1 MRSTTRWRSRFN
13 GMASMSLTA
22 EGLISS
28 LYLAT
33 LPQVF
38 QDFLKRQVGFVGPG
52 LEGGQILHI
61 LGQSELYRPINQLG
75 NRLVRLRGLEPQGPV
90 QVGIEVKLRLFWVR
104 FSCRHYNPLTLKRQD
119 GFLAPSLP
127 PHPPIYKPFS
137 TRSQVALGNETE
149 EGSMLLPHR
158 RDACATTCPL

>member
-1 MRSTTRWRSRFN
+1 
-13 GMASMSLTA
+13 MASMSLTA

-61 LGQSELYRPINQLG
+61 LGQTELNSQINQIG
-75 NRLVRLRGLEPQGPV
+75 NRLVRLRGLETQSPV
-90 QVGIEVKLRLFWVR
+90 QVRIEVNR
-104 FSCRHYNPLTLKRQD
+104 
-119 GFLAPSLP
+119 
-127 PHPPIYKPFS
+127 
-137 TRSQVALGNETE
+137 
-149 EGSMLLPHR
+149 GSFR
-158 RDACATTCPL
+158 